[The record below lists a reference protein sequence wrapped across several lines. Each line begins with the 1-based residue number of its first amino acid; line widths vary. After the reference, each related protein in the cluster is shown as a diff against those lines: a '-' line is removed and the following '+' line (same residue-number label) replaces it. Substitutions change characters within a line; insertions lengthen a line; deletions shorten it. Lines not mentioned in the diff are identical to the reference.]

1 MLNKIL
7 DWIKRSWGVFAGLA
21 ILIGALAAAAQLVDF
36 FEDRLPTPTP
46 SPTIAFTSTP
56 LPTATLTP
64 TPTPTP
70 TVGPFVFLILPA
82 QIKAGEDIKVSVQ
95 AWQGA
100 TCFLAYYT
108 PDGGMS
114 SARGLGPVIAD
125 SLGRCTWEWHI
136 SANTSLGNGKL
147 VVSIKDIQETH
158 EIEILAGD

>member
-1 MLNKIL
+1 MWNNVPNWLKITWAVIVGL
-7 DWIKRSWGVFAGLA
+7 GVVVG
-21 ILIGALAAAAQLVDF
+21 LAAAMVQIVEYC
-36 FEDRLPTPTP
+36 EDRQPTPTP
-46 SPTIAFTSTP
+46 PPTVTFVPISTNTP
-56 LPTATLTP
+56 IQTATTTP
-64 TPTPTP
+64 
-70 TVGPFVFLILPA
+70 VGPFEFLELPE
-82 QIKAGEDIKVSVQ
+82 QVKAGKDVRVVLQ

-136 SANTSLGNGKL
+136 SANTSLGTGKL